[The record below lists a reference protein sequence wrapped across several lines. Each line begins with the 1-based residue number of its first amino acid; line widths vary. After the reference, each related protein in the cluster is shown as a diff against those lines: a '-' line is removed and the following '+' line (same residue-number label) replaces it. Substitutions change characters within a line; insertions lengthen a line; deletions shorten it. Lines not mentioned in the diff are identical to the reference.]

1 MNKIAIATLVI
12 CLHSVASAQSPAK
25 DASKSLVTR
34 FWSEVWNTPYR
45 METIDELTSEDF
57 TITTDGKDIKG
68 RADFKKWVQGFQ
80 AKIGDLKVV
89 PQELLVT
96 DDGQRVITRMVVTGR
111 NKGMFGTTPDNAPV
125 KFVAISIV
133 EVKDGKLVHNWV
145 ERSAYELQ
153 QRLTSKKKSKLK
165 PNKRE

>member
-1 MNKIAIATLVI
+1 MNKTAIVVLI
-12 CLHSVASAQSPAK
+12 IFLNSVAWAQPPAK
-25 DASKSLVTR
+25 EASKALVTR
-34 FWSEVWNTPYR
+34 FWSEVWNAPYR

-68 RADFKKWVQGFQ
+68 RAGFKQWVQGFQ

-89 PQELLVT
+89 PKEILVT

-111 NKGMFGTTPDNAPV
+111 NKGMFGTKPDDAPV
-125 KFVAISIV
+125 EFVAISIM
-133 EVKDGKLVHNWV
+133 EVKDGKLAHNWV

-153 QRLTSKKKSKLK
+153 QRLTSKKGK
-165 PNKRE
+165 